1 LVISR
6 LNDVREIIA
15 IFTKYPLNSTKYLN
29 FLAFSKAFDLYTT
42 RATRPC
48 KVIEEIAN
56 LKNGMNSKRIDFRMG
71 KSYQPNITAYWLLG
85 FIEGEASFSVRRAS
99 GKFELVFSLSQ
110 SVVDE
115 TLMNAIKDFF
125 NKSVSGA
132 TKFES
137 GVVNMRVY
145 TPKGTNH
152 KQVIQ
157 LVITRK
163 DYFNNVLI
171 PFFELFVLRSKKKLD
186 FRGSAGLSLYL

>member
-1 LVISR
+1 
-6 LNDVREIIA
+6 
-15 IFTKYPLNSTKYLN
+15 
-29 FLAFSKAFDLYTT
+29 
-42 RATRPC
+42 
-48 KVIEEIAN
+48 
-56 LKNGMNSKRIDFRMG
+56 
-71 KSYQPNITAYWLLG
+71 
-85 FIEGEASFSVRRAS
+85 
-99 GKFELVFSLSQ
+99 
-110 SVVDE
+110 VVDE

-171 PFFELFVLRSKKKLD
+171 PFFELFVLRSKKKFD
-186 FRGSAGLSLYL
+186 FQD

>member
-1 LVISR
+1 VP
-6 LNDVREIIA
+6 
-15 IFTKYPLNSTKYLN
+15 K
-29 FLAFSKAFDLYTT
+29 
-42 RATRPC
+42 RAR
-48 KVIEEIAN
+48 
-56 LKNGMNSKRIDFRMG
+56 
-71 KSYQPNITAYWLLG
+71 
-85 FIEGEASFSVRRAS
+85 
-99 GKFELVFSLSQ
+99 Q

-125 NKSVSGA
+125 NKSVPGA

-171 PFFELFVLRSKKKLD
+171 PFFELFVLREPCTVQRKRWMSKKKLD
-186 FRGSAGLSLYL
+186 FQD